1 MNGSLATDRGRV
13 VTRRRRGIGAYAPI
27 AFKSFEAGGQTVRRR
42 DGKPIVFMPTLDAET
57 GSIYVA
63 ADDVLGVDTYGETRR
78 ELAAELEA
86 QLRMRWEDYALADD
100 SELAADAR
108 ALKRRLLSVLAGE

>member
-1 MNGSLATDRGRV
+1 M
-13 VTRRRRGIGAYAPI
+13 TRRRRGIGAYAPI

-63 ADDVLGVDTYGETRR
+63 ADDVLGVDAYGETRR
-78 ELAAELEA
+78 GLAAELEA

-100 SELAADAR
+100 SELAADAK